1 MKNLVVGQEVLLF
14 GIGFLDGKV
23 ISVFPTID
31 VQSADGLMKFDK
43 DGKETE
49 ASRCHRLGVAEG
61 EYGPGP
67 EWEPW
72 EIVATTPDEIIARRR
87 AHDLVNLEA
96 LICNVL
102 AQLENGHVE
111 FAKTHAKLALE
122 VVNQMRHCAG
132 GF

>member
-23 ISVFPTID
+23 VSVSPTID
-31 VQSADGLMKFDK
+31 VQTADVYPAFFQFDQ

-49 ASRCHRLGVAEG
+49 ASRCRRLGVAEG
-61 EYGPGP
+61 EYRPGP

-72 EIVATTPDEIIARRR
+72 EIVATTPEEIIARRR

-96 LICNVL
+96 LISNVL
-102 AQLENGHVE
+102 AQLETGHVE

-122 VVNQMRHCAG
+122 IVNQMRHCP
-132 GF
+132 